1 MIRAAVVACVLS
13 CLAIPAWTQTQP
25 APGTPA
31 TKPAVKKPS
40 PKAKTA
46 AKKTAPESGP
56 CQLGVIP
63 LIGDEFVVQKVGMTL
78 FGNERTEV
86 PVNGWGL
93 DDLVVARVRAA
104 APGLAVRKISVA
116 KDAFTPPAQST
127 GSFFRDRKA
136 ELKAQLSAAVRQA
149 VAGSNCERYVLV
161 QKTDSPFSSTNQ
173 WVRGIG
179 IVNWANLSFRTYLFA
194 LTHIRVFDGG
204 DFSLI
209 KQGDAS
215 ADDESPL
222 STLMMAGPVRGP
234 NRKVEEFPANPADA
248 ANNPAYRD
256 GVRALLTASLDK
268 SLPALLAP

>member
-1 MIRAAVVACVLS
+1 MIRIVVVACALS
-13 CLAIPAWTQTQP
+13 CLAAPAWTQTQP

-31 TKPAVKKPS
+31 TQP
-40 PKAKTA
+40 A
-46 AKKTAPESGP
+46 AKKPAPKARAAAKKPAPESGP

-93 DDLVVARVRAA
+93 DEFVVARVRAA
-104 APGLAVRKISVA
+104 APGLAVRKITVA
-116 KDAFTPPAQST
+116 KDAFTPPAQPT

-136 ELKAQLSAAVRQA
+136 ELSAAVQQA
-149 VAGSNCERYVLV
+149 VAGSSCERYVLV

-173 WVRGIG
+173 SVRGIG
-179 IVNWANLSFRTYLFA
+179 IVNWASLSYRTYLFA
-194 LTHIRVFDGG
+194 LTHIRIFDGG

-215 ADDESPL
+215 VDDESPL

-234 NRKVEEFPANPADA
+234 NRKVDEFPANPADA
-248 ANNPAYRD
+248 ATNASYRD
-256 GVRALLTASLDK
+256 GVRALLAASLDK